1 MRVRIALAAG
11 LLAAASL
18 QSSVS
23 LAQSP
28 PTRFY
33 GAILINGVPAPA
45 DTEIKA
51 LINGNECGMR
61 LTPAEGIWV
70 VDAADESALPGCGTQ
85 DAEVIFLVNG
95 QQANQIGLFSQG
107 AFIEV
112 GLMVGE
118 SDAVAPPLPA
128 FDPPPAEPEP
138 EAPPVPEDEGIPEQP
153 PLDGEPLPEEP
164 PVDGEPQPEE
174 PPVDGEPQSEE
185 PTAEESSRE

>member
-1 MRVRIALAAG
+1 MRVRMVLAAG

-18 QSSVS
+18 QSGVS

-51 LINGNECGMR
+51 LINGNECGVR

-70 VDAADESALPGCGTQ
+70 VDAADESAIPGCGTQ

-95 QQANQIGLFSQG
+95 QQANQTGLFSQG
-107 AFIEV
+107 AFVEV
-112 GLMVGE
+112 GLTVGE
-118 SDAVAPPLPA
+118 GDAVAPPLPA
-128 FDPPPAEPEP
+128 VDPSPAEPEMP
-138 EAPPVPEDEGIPEQP
+138 AVEPELEAPPVLEDEGIPEQP
-153 PLDGEPLPEEP
+153 PVDGEPLPEEP
-164 PVDGEPQPEE
+164 LVEEGGETPSDAPVEE
-174 PPVDGEPQSEE
+174 G
-185 PTAEESSRE
+185 SRE